1 MKKLFLML
9 FLGMTLSV
17 SAQQE
22 GERGGQMRERQ
33 RQGMMQGR
41 QQKEIE
47 VAPEHK
53 EAFEALMKEYAEAKK
68 KVYDKCRCEMPQSG
82 EKPTDEQMDTRMKN
96 HIACQKALVELQEKY
111 YPKFRKMLNPFQ
123 AAQVLEL
130 WGNNNG
136 FQRQN
141 AGPGQRGER
150 GPRRD

>member
-1 MKKLFLML
+1 MKKLFLLL
-9 FLGMTLSV
+9 FLGMTLSA
-17 SAQQE
+17 SAQQN

-41 QQKEIE
+41 QQREIE
-47 VAPEHK
+47 VAPENK
-53 EAFEALMKEYAEAKK
+53 EAVEALKKEYTEAKK
-68 KVYDKCRCEMPQSG
+68 EVYKKFRGEMPKRG
-82 EKPTDEQMDTRMKN
+82 EKPTEAQMDTRMKN
-96 HIACQKALVELQEKY
+96 HMACQKALVELQEKY

-141 AGPGQRGER
+141 AGPGQGGQR
-150 GPRRD
+150 GPRRN

>member
-22 GERGGQMRERQ
+22 GERGGHMRE

-53 EAFEALMKEYAEAKK
+53 EAFEALKKEYAEAKK
-68 KVYDKCRCEMPQSG
+68 EVYGKYRGEMPKRG
-82 EKPTDEQMDTRMKN
+82 EKPTEEQMDTRMKN
-96 HIACQKALVELQEKY
+96 HMACQKALVELQERY

-123 AAQVLEL
+123 TAQVLKL
-130 WGNNNG
+130 WGDNKG
-136 FQRQN
+136 FSPQQGKHGKG
-141 AGPGQRGER
+141 GPR
-150 GPRRD
+150 GPHRN

>member
-22 GERGGQMRERQ
+22 GERGGHMRE

-53 EAFEALMKEYAEAKK
+53 EAFEALKKEYAEAKK
-68 KVYDKCRCEMPQSG
+68 EVYGKYRGEMPKRG

-96 HIACQKALVELQEKY
+96 HMACQKALVELQEKY

-123 AAQVLEL
+123 TAQVLKL
-130 WGNNNG
+130 WGDNKG
-136 FQRQN
+136 FSPKQ
-141 AGPGQRGER
+141 GKHGKG
-150 GPRRD
+150 GPRAPHRN

>member
-53 EAFEALMKEYAEAKK
+53 EAFEALKKEYAEAKK
-68 KVYDKCRCEMPQSG
+68 EVYAKCHGEMPQRG
-82 EKPTDEQMDTRMKN
+82 EKPTEEQMDTRMKN
-96 HIACQKALVELQEKY
+96 HMACQKALVELQEKY

-141 AGPGQRGER
+141 AGPGQGGQR
-150 GPRRD
+150 GPRRN